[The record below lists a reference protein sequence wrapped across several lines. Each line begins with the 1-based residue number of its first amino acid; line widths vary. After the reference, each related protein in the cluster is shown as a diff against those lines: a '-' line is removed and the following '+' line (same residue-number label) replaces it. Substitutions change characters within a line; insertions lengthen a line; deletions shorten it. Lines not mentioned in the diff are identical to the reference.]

1 MYILRNLDKTEYKK
15 LIEEF
20 GEKEYRIKQIEYAIY
35 NKSVSEISEIKG
47 LSKDFIAKLDKV
59 AKVSDTK
66 ILNKQISKDG
76 TIKYLLGFSDGLA
89 VEMVLMRFDNRANL
103 TACISTQIGCKM
115 GCSFCFTAKQGFKR
129 NLKWFEMIDQILTIQ
144 ADTGLKITNVV
155 FMGQGEPLDNWDEVY
170 KAIEVL
176 NEKLEIGIRRIT
188 ISTSGLA
195 KDIKKLYENDLLPT
209 LAISL
214 HAPNN
219 DIRNEIMP
227 INKRYNMEE
236 LKKALIDFNKVTGK
250 RVTIEYIMLDEIN
263 CEPQHAKELCNYL
276 KDIKCNINLIPYN
289 SGECGI
295 YKRPSQ
301 KKIQIFKLLLEKSGK
316 KVTQRL
322 ERGSDIQAAC
332 GQLTGKN

>member
-115 GCSFCFTAKQGFKR
+115 GCSFCFTAKQGFKG

-227 INKRYNMEE
+227 INKKYNMEE

>member
-35 NKSVSEISEIKG
+35 NKSVSEIAEIKG
-47 LSKDFIAKLDKV
+47 LSKDFIAKLSSV
-59 AKVSDTK
+59 AQVSDTK

-76 TIKYLLGFSDGLA
+76 TIKYLLGFPDGLA

-129 NLKWFEMIDQILTIQ
+129 NLKWYEMIDQILTIQ

-214 HAPNN
+214 HAPN
-219 DIRNEIMP
+219 DEIRNKIMP
-227 INKRYNMEE
+227 INKRYNMQT
-236 LKKALIDFNKVTGK
+236 LKKALIDFNRVTGK
-250 RVTIEYIMLDEIN
+250 RITIEYIMLDGIN
-263 CEPQHAKELCNYL
+263 CEACHAEELSNYL

-301 KKIQIFKLLLEKSGK
+301 KKIQIFKLLLEKTGK

>member
-176 NEKLEIGIRRIT
+176 NEKLEIIHY
-188 ISTSGLA
+188 
-195 KDIKKLYENDLLPT
+195 KK
-209 LAISL
+209 
-214 HAPNN
+214 
-219 DIRNEIMP
+219 
-227 INKRYNMEE
+227 
-236 LKKALIDFNKVTGK
+236 
-250 RVTIEYIMLDEIN
+250 
-263 CEPQHAKELCNYL
+263 
-276 KDIKCNINLIPYN
+276 
-289 SGECGI
+289 
-295 YKRPSQ
+295 
-301 KKIQIFKLLLEKSGK
+301 
-316 KVTQRL
+316 
-322 ERGSDIQAAC
+322 
-332 GQLTGKN
+332 

>member
-1 MYILRNLDKTEYKK
+1 MYILRNLDKIEYKK

-214 HAPNN
+214 HAPND

>member
-20 GEKEYRIKQIEYAIY
+20 SEKEYRIKQIEYAIY

-47 LSKDFIAKLDKV
+47 LSKDFIAKLNKV

-227 INKRYNMEE
+227 INKKYNMEE